1 VNPSEAAQ
9 LLAHCA
15 AFDNRTVGKA
25 DSRAWAAALHDVPLD
40 QDALAAVARFYGTP
54 ADKPGERLWIQPHNV
69 RAHRLAIRKERLGET
84 LPAYEPPAE
93 LETGAEFI
101 RRRRAQLDAVA
112 AGLMPTTPVGEL
124 TGGPAPEVARRLAE
138 LGRIGRPVA
147 DVTPE
152 ELAAEIA
159 IEEGETPVSEEVAE
173 ARRPGPLG
181 VECPNCHAPI
191 GRPCKVGVPGDMRRP
206 RVLKNPHAARRRVAA
221 GGPAE
226 LESPA
231 EIEQRRAAS
240 LARLEQMAANEQASR
255 EEAGQ

>member
-25 DSRAWAAALHDVPLD
+25 DSRAWAAALNDVPLD

-69 RAHRLAIRKERLGET
+69 RAHRLAIRKERLGNT
-84 LPAYEPPAE
+84 LPAYEPPAVP
-93 LETGAEFI
+93 ETGAEFI

-112 AGLMPTTPVGEL
+112 AGLMPGSPVGEL
-124 TGGPAPEVARRLAE
+124 TGGPAPEVARRLAR
-138 LGRIGRPVA
+138 LGRIGRLVE

-159 IEEGETPVSEEVAE
+159 IEDGETPVADEAAEV
-173 ARRPGPLG
+173 RRPGPLG
-181 VECPNCHAPI
+181 VECPNCKAAI
-191 GRPCKVGVPGDMRRP
+191 GRPCKIGVPGDMRRP
-206 RVLKNPHAARRRVAA
+206 RVLKNPHAARRRVAM

-226 LESPA
+226 LESP
-231 EIEQRRAAS
+231 EELERRRAAS
-240 LARLEQMAANEQASR
+240 LARLEQMAANHHHT
-255 EEAGQ
+255 EEPA